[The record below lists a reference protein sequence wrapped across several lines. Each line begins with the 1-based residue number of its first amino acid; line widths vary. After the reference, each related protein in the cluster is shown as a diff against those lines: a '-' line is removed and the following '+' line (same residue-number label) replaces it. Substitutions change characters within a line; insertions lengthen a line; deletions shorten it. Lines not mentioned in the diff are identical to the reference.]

1 MKFQRFFS
9 TTIALLM
16 FAGAT
21 LAQQSDFEIK
31 ERFRQMYEI
40 LKRDI
45 DSARTQ
51 DQMAQLSSRING
63 LEVEFSEHSKL
74 IAGAFHPKTLESML
88 DELRDQYALAQ
99 YKNTTIQEQSDKIAA
114 LESQIAILN
123 TQIEGLN
130 AEREMLM
137 AQLKSAQTSLAEQ
150 RELVK
155 RLREN
160 LNAKDRLVSAL
171 VDSIFL
177 PFGKNIEQLSEV
189 QKEALAQRLEKANI
203 LGRIADIAQDN
214 ITFLGSTKLEAKDYA
229 VLVNQYD
236 QFKNRWSGLKEKLSA
251 AVAASTPAP
260 AEKGAKGKQAIPQ
273 TNEAEQVDAALVEW
287 RSKLDDSFWAS
298 LMNEFTSRSVSV
310 QPFNDGKSFA
320 ASIRSYVESAKANS
334 DGNIKVFVDEIWIQR
349 IDKDWRSALESES
362 MLGKLEY
369 ASLDRLVSQLH
380 KDRFN
385 WQIVFWIANV
395 IAVILVGWW
404 FLTRKPKVA
413 QNQEPATAK
422 PNA

>member
-1 MKFQRFFS
+1 MNFQRLLS
-9 TTIALLM
+9 TALALLV
-16 FAGAT
+16 FIGFS
-21 LAQQSDFEIK
+21 LAQESDYEIK
-31 ERFRQMYEI
+31 ERFRQTYET

-45 DSARTQ
+45 DSARTR
-51 DQMAQLSSRING
+51 DQMAMLSSRIG
-63 LEVEFSEHSKL
+63 ALEQEFAEHSKL
-74 IAGAFHPKTLESML
+74 IAGAFHPKTLESMI
-88 DELRDQYALAQ
+88 DELRDQYTLAQ

-114 LESQIAILN
+114 LENQIAILN

-130 AEREMLM
+130 AEREMLI
-137 AQLKSAQTSLAEQ
+137 AQLKSAQTSLAKQ

-155 RLREN
+155 RLRDN
-160 LNAKDRLVSAL
+160 LNAKDRLVAAL

-177 PFGKNIEQLSEV
+177 PFGKNLHQLSEV

-203 LGRIADIAQDN
+203 LARIADIAQDN

-229 VLVNQYD
+229 VLVNQYE

-251 AVAASTPAP
+251 AVAASASGTPR
-260 AEKGAKGKQAIPQ
+260 AKGKQAVPQ

-287 RSKLDDSFWAS
+287 RSKLDASFWAG
-298 LMNEFTSRSVSV
+298 LMNEFSSRNVAV

-320 ASIRSYVESAKANS
+320 ASIRSYVESAKQNS
-334 DGNIKVFVDEIWIQR
+334 DDNTKIFVDEIWIQR
-349 IDKDWRSALESES
+349 IDKDWRGALESES

-380 KDRFN
+380 KERFN

-404 FLTRKPKVA
+404 FLTRKPKPA

>member
-1 MKFQRFFS
+1 MNFQRLLS
-9 TTIALLM
+9 TALALLV
-16 FAGAT
+16 FIGFS
-21 LAQQSDFEIK
+21 LAQESDYEIK
-31 ERFRQMYEI
+31 ERFRQTYET

-45 DSARTQ
+45 DSARTR
-51 DQMAQLSSRING
+51 DQMALLSSRIG
-63 LEVEFSEHSKL
+63 ALEQEFAEHSKL
-74 IAGAFHPKTLESML
+74 IAGAFHPKTLESMI
-88 DELRDQYALAQ
+88 DELRDQYTLAQ

-114 LESQIAILN
+114 LENQIAILN

-130 AEREMLM
+130 AEREMLI

-155 RLREN
+155 RLRDN

-177 PFGKNIEQLSEV
+177 PFGKNLDQLSEV

-203 LGRIADIAQDN
+203 LARIADIAQDN

-229 VLVNQYD
+229 VLVSQYE

-251 AVAASTPAP
+251 AVAASTP
-260 AEKGAKGKQAIPQ
+260 GTTRAKGKQAVPQ

-287 RSKLDDSFWAS
+287 RTKLDASFWAG
-298 LMNEFTSRSVSV
+298 LMNEFSSRNIAV

-320 ASIRSYVESAKANS
+320 ASIRSYVESAKQNS
-334 DGNIKVFVDEIWIQR
+334 DDNTKIFVDEIWIQR
-349 IDKDWRSALESES
+349 IDKDWRGALESES

-380 KDRFN
+380 KERFN

-404 FLTRKPKVA
+404 FLTRKPKPA
-413 QNQEPATAK
+413 QNQEPVAAK

>member
-1 MKFQRFFS
+1 MTISRLFTI
-9 TTIALLM
+9 TTGLLLL
-16 FAGAT
+16 ASLT
-21 LAQQSDFEIK
+21 VAQQSDYEIK
-31 ERFRQMYEI
+31 ERFRQMYET

-45 DSARTQ
+45 DSARTK
-51 DQMAQLSSRING
+51 DQMALLSSRIDG
-63 LEVEFSEHSKL
+63 LEHEFAEHSKL
-74 IAGAFHPKTLESML
+74 IAGAFHPKTLESMIN
-88 DELRDQYALAQ
+88 ELRDQYAIAQ
-99 YKNTTIQEQSDKIAA
+99 AKNTTIQEQSDRIAT
-114 LESQIAILN
+114 LENQIAILN

-130 AEREMLM
+130 AEREMLL
-137 AQLKSAQTSLAEQ
+137 AKLKSAQTSLAEQ
-150 RELVK
+150 REIVK

-177 PFGKNIEQLSEV
+177 PFGKNIAQLSEV
-189 QKEALAQRLEKANI
+189 QKEALAQRLEKASVI
-203 LGRIADIAQDN
+203 SRIADIAQDN
-214 ITFLGSTKLEAKDYA
+214 IKFLGSTKLEAKDYG
-229 VLVNQYD
+229 VLVSQYE
-236 QFKNRWSGLKEKLSA
+236 QFNNRWAGLKEKLIA
-251 AVAASTPAP
+251 TVRTNTPATTAKGAGGNKAVA
-260 AEKGAKGKQAIPQ
+260 QV
-273 TNEAEQVDAALVEW
+273 NEAEQVDAALLEW
-287 RSKLDDSFWAS
+287 RSKLDASFWAG
-298 LMNEFTSRSVSV
+298 LMNEFTSRNVLV

-320 ASIRSYVESAKANS
+320 ASIRSYVESAKNNS
-334 DGNIKVFVDEIWIQR
+334 DDNTKVFVDEIWIQR

-404 FLTRKPKVA
+404 FLTRKPKTA
-413 QNQEPATAK
+413 QQEPATAK

>member
-1 MKFQRFFS
+1 MLLVFA
-9 TTIALLM
+9 ALS
-16 FAGAT
+16 
-21 LAQQSDFEIK
+21 LAQQSDFELK
-31 ERFRQMYEI
+31 ERFRQMYET

-51 DQMAQLSSRING
+51 EQMAQLASRING
-63 LEVEFSEHSKL
+63 LEVEFAEHSKL
-74 IAGAFHPKTLESML
+74 IAGAFHPKTLESMI

-99 YKNTTIQEQSDKIAA
+99 YKNTTIQEQSDRIVA

-130 AEREMLM
+130 AEREMLI
-137 AQLKSAQTSLAEQ
+137 AKLKSAQTSLAEQ

-160 LNAKDRLVSAL
+160 LNAKDHLVSAL

-177 PFGKNIEQLSEV
+177 PFGKNIDQLSEV
-189 QKEALAQRLEKANI
+189 QKEALAQRLGKASVVA
-203 LGRIADIAQDN
+203 RVADIAQDN

-229 VLVNQYD
+229 VLVNQYE

-251 AVAASTPAP
+251 AVAVSTPTPSA
-260 AEKGAKGKQAIPQ
+260 KGAKGKEAVPQ
-273 TNEAEQVDAALVEW
+273 TNEAERVDAALVEW
-287 RSKLDDSFWAS
+287 RSKLDASFWSS
-298 LMNEFTSRSVSV
+298 LTNEFSSRNVPV

-320 ASIRSYVESAKANS
+320 ASIRSYVESAKENADDNT
-334 DGNIKVFVDEIWIQR
+334 KVFVDEIWIQR

-404 FLTRKPKVA
+404 FLTRKPKTA